1 MRKIIFFMFL
11 ISNIIFARTVSWY
24 GRGFEGKVTSS
35 GYIFDSN
42 DLTCASNRYPFG
54 TVLKVTNRDNG
65 KSVKVVVTDTGS
77 FSKKYGRDLDLSRGA
92 FQKIASLK
100 TGIISADIRVV
111 NQKHIF
117 KYKKGAPHFTNQD
130 YRRFLR

>member
-1 MRKIIFFMFL
+1 MKKILFL
-11 ISNIIFARTVSWY
+11 MILITNIVFAKTVSWY
-24 GRGFEGKVTSS
+24 GKGFEGKITSS
-35 GYIFDSN
+35 GYIFDSS
-42 DLTCASNRYPFG
+42 DMTCASNLYPFG
-54 TVLKVTNRDNG
+54 TVLKVTNRANG

-77 FSKKYGRDLDLSRGA
+77 FGKKYGRDLDLSKGA

-100 TGIISADIRVV
+100 IGIINADIKVI

-117 KYKKGAPHFTNQD
+117 KYKKGTPHFTKQD

>member
-1 MRKIIFFMFL
+1 MAKLTNKQKIEIYERRL
-11 ISNIIFARTVSWY
+11 KGETL
-24 GRGFEGKVTSS
+24 SS
-35 GYIFDSN
+35 LALKFK
-42 DLTCASNRYPFG
+42 NRYPFG

-100 TGIISADIRVV
+100 TGIISADIKVV